1 MTFHNMNRIIW
12 AVKDAI
18 WFRQTEWGRLYIH
31 NWVFSLFGTVT
42 SGFCTMSAFMVS
54 SRQFYGDPIICDS
67 GPVCLALKLG
77 LHTLKY
83 LFYIPKKTYVVK
95 VQGAKSPNKFAF
107 VY

>member
-77 LHTLKY
+77 LHTLISNTQENIY
-83 LFYIPKKTYVVK
+83 GEGPRC
-95 VQGAKSPNKFAF
+95 
-107 VY
+107 

>member
-1 MTFHNMNRIIW
+1 MNRIIW

-31 NWVFSLFGTVT
+31 NWVFDLFGTVT

-95 VQGAKSPNKFAF
+95 VQGAKQISK
-107 VY
+107 